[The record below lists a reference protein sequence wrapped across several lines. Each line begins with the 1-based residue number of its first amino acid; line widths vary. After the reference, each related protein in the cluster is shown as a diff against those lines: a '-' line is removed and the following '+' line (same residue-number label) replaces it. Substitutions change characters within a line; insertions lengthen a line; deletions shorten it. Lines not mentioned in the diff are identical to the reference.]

1 MIILRILTCFLLL
14 ANIVACD
21 DNSENTV
28 QRSPTSVDVIQVKHE
43 KYHPSVEL
51 PGRVRA
57 LKESEVRPQ
66 VTGIIQERLYTE
78 GKRVTAGETLY
89 KIDPATYEA
98 NVKNAEA
105 NLKKAK
111 ADRNVAQKTLS
122 RYEELA
128 SKKLASQQDYDDAK
142 ATYEQAKAEVD
153 VAKANL
159 DYQNILLSY
168 TNVKAPISGRIG
180 ISTVSEGALVTAEQ
194 SSYLTTI
201 KQFDYVYVDM
211 TQSSLELQKIRK
223 DLIGL
228 QKKDD
233 TTVSVSIKLE
243 DGSQYEPIGELES
256 SDITVDE
263 STSSVTLR
271 AIIPNPKRQLL
282 PGIFVRATIQ
292 GPEASNIILIPQRTV
307 IRNTNGTPF
316 VYVANNDNHAIKK
329 EIKLGREVGTNWEI
343 LEGLSEGDKVI
354 INGFQK
360 LEDGAPITID
370 SVLPANQNTE
380 F

>member
-89 KIDPATYEA
+89 RIDPATYEA

-153 VAKANL
+153 VEKANL

-223 DLIGL
+223 DLIEW
-228 QKKDD
+228 K
-233 TTVSVSIKLE
+233 
-243 DGSQYEPIGELES
+243 
-256 SDITVDE
+256 
-263 STSSVTLR
+263 
-271 AIIPNPKRQLL
+271 
-282 PGIFVRATIQ
+282 
-292 GPEASNIILIPQRTV
+292 
-307 IRNTNGTPF
+307 
-316 VYVANNDNHAIKK
+316 
-329 EIKLGREVGTNWEI
+329 NW
-343 LEGLSEGDKVI
+343 
-354 INGFQK
+354 Q
-360 LEDGAPITID
+360 
-370 SVLPANQNTE
+370 
-380 F
+380 